1 MQTVTS
7 LKSVKAHQKQW
18 FMLNQPNCA
27 EPCQTPVKPPFT
39 VVTGVR
45 IPLGT
50 PITSQAVAA
59 CRPPFPYFSFFAPV
73 DLGSNVE
80 V

>member
-39 VVTGVR
+39 AVTGD
-45 IPLGT
+45 
-50 PITSQAVAA
+50 AN
-59 CRPPFPYFSFFAPV
+59 YFSGSCSLPSAVSLFFFLCAGR
-73 DLGSNVE
+73 LGFE
-80 V
+80 R